1 MRVYSAEWVIPVE
14 GDPIAGGGVAID
26 DGRIAAVGP
35 ADELEGDRVHF
46 AGSVVTPG
54 FVNAHSHLEY
64 AVYAGFGDGLTLG
77 PWIALHIER
86 KLRLN
91 WQNYVAIARLGA
103 AECLASG
110 ITTVADA
117 SFSGAAAPAC
127 AEMGL
132 RGLVGLEVFGSDAG
146 AADLHLRETY
156 TQIEDAFS
164 DRVRLASSPHAP
176 YSTSPEVYRA
186 AAAFA
191 KPVITHLAESDDEL
205 SYLLRGEGPINEVSG
220 IPPAETTSVR
230 HLAAEG
236 LLNRDLIAAHC
247 VKVDQEEIDLL
258 AASQVGVAHC
268 PRSNAVLGC
277 GTAPLTAF
285 REAGI
290 LLGLGTDSPASAP
303 SFDMFDEMRAAVYS
317 ARSLTGQPGALLP
330 GQALE
335 LATLGGACVLG
346 LEQEIGSLVPG
357 KRADL
362 TVVSLSGT
370 AFQPL
375 EDPAVALVYAG
386 SPSRVLRT
394 LVDGNE
400 CYERGGFEWL
410 ELRREA
416 EKARGLMLSQRAPR
430 EASKAQV
437 VQKT

>member
-1 MRVYSAEWVIPVE
+1 MLYSADWVIPVE
-14 GDPIAGGGVAID
+14 RDPIADGGVAIEN
-26 DGRIAAVGP
+26 GRIAAVGP
-35 ADELEGDRVHF
+35 AAELEGERHHF
-46 AGSVVTPG
+46 DGAVIIPG

-64 AVYAGFGDGLTLG
+64 AVYGGFGDGLTFG
-77 PWIALHIER
+77 PWIGLHIER
-86 KLRLN
+86 KLRID
-91 WQNYVAIARLGA
+91 WQDYVSIARLGA

-132 RGLVGLEVFGSDAG
+132 RGIVGLEVFGSDPS
-146 AADLHLRETY
+146 AATLHLKETY
-156 TQIEDAFS
+156 EEIEDSFS

-176 YSTSPEVYRA
+176 YSTSPDVYRA

-191 KPVITHLAESDDEL
+191 KPVITHVAESEDEL

-220 IPPAETTSVR
+220 VPPARTTSVR
-230 HLAAEG
+230 HLANEG
-236 LLNRDLIAAHC
+236 LLNRDVIAVHC
-247 VKVDQEEIDLL
+247 VKVDSEEIDLL
-258 AASQVGVAHC
+258 ARHEVGVAHC

-290 LLGLGTDSPASAP
+290 RLGLGTDSPASAP
-303 SFDMFDEMRAAVYS
+303 SFDMFDEMRAALYS
-317 ARSLTGQPGALLP
+317 ARALAGRPDALSP

-375 EDPAVALVYAG
+375 EDPIVALVYAG
-386 SPSRVLRT
+386 SPPQVIQT

-416 EKARGLMLSQRAPR
+416 ERARGLMLSERAPR
-430 EASKAQV
+430 EAGRAQV